1 MQNQTENQYEI
12 EDQIDDEIEIDQD
25 DRFIRNFI
33 KICRLCDNLKLR
45 HQLSEYKVCTFCK
58 NEIFALRNG
67 FILSNLARY
76 YKKQKIKEAKQKV
89 VLSLFNLKIGI
100 EAGIH
105 QHVLE
110 YII

>member
-12 EDQIDDEIEIDQD
+12 EDDVQDEP
-25 DRFIRNFI
+25 RLIRNFI

-45 HQLSEYKVCTFCK
+45 QQLSEYKVCTFCK

-76 YKKQKIKEAKQKV
+76 YKKQKRREAKQKV

-100 EAGIH
+100 QAGIH
-105 QHVLE
+105 QHILE
-110 YII
+110 YIL

>member
-1 MQNQTENQYEI
+1 MENQTENQYEI
-12 EDQIDDEIEIDQD
+12 EDDDIDQD

-33 KICRLCDNLKLR
+33 KICRFCDNIKLR

-76 YKKQKIKEAKQKV
+76 YKKQKRKEAKQKV

-100 EAGIH
+100 KAGIH
-105 QHVLE
+105 QNILE
-110 YII
+110 YIL

>member
-12 EDQIDDEIEIDQD
+12 EDDDYEP
-25 DRFIRNFI
+25 RTIRNFI
-33 KICRLCDNLKLR
+33 KICRLCDNIKLR
-45 HQLSEYKVCTFCK
+45 HQLTEYKVCTFCK
-58 NEIFALRNG
+58 NEIFALKNG

-76 YKKQKIKEAKQKV
+76 YKKQKRREAKQKV

-105 QHVLE
+105 QHILE
-110 YII
+110 YIL